1 MIIILDE
8 IREMIGMQ
16 GGNPAAVHDI
26 AEGLVTLKRLM
37 KQNQAPKKPLPPM
50 TPATEEVSEEEYV
63 SRKTRKK

>member
-8 IREMIGMQ
+8 IRKMIGMQ

-37 KQNQAPKKPLPPM
+37 KQNQAAQAPQNTTAPA
-50 TPATEEVSEEEYV
+50 ATEGEEEYV

>member
-37 KQNQAPKKPLPPM
+37 KQNQAA
-50 TPATEEVSEEEYV
+50 PATEEVSEEESV
-63 SRKTRKK
+63 SRRTRKK

>member
-16 GGNPAAVHDI
+16 GGNPATVHDI

-37 KQNQAPKKPLPPM
+37 KQNQAPKKPLPP
-50 TPATEEVSEEEYV
+50 TTSETEEVSEEEYV

>member
-1 MIIILDE
+1 MVIILDE

-16 GGNPAAVHDI
+16 GGDPAAVHDI

-37 KQNQAPKKPLPPM
+37 KQNQADQATKK
-50 TPATEEVSEEEYV
+50 TTASTATEGEEEYV